1 MWNERRAVT
10 SIQLSRQGLTMTLCE
25 LNFALLNRDVA
36 SYTNTKP
43 IFPMPSKT
51 NQWKPKVL
59 LFLTLKSHLH
69 TWCDTNLHLCHR
81 VVFTEA
87 VSQRARNVTPNLL
100 HKSSVPVMAQTG
112 HSIHAVL
119 KASPTSPSASLKLAK
134 SAVCQVWWGSKQV
147 REGKRSH
154 IYVVSS
160 RHPAPLVSASVFVLL
175 EWTEPCQEVCRRLHP
190 SHPVCAWHSRC
201 TLAQMEAAAAA
212 LRAGPRSPSSWALI
226 TAVCSYDSAQI
237 ALETFPGSTA
247 LECWAGGAEV
257 AWADKSRNRR
267 AQSNAVRVMYPC
279 LSGQAEPFPTTHLHK
294 KTALAIE

>member
-1 MWNERRAVT
+1 MSQGCVYRSCFSEGKKCYTQSLTQVFCPSDGTDWAQHPCSPQ
-10 SIQLSRQGLTMTLCE
+10 SI
-25 LNFALLNRDVA
+25 
-36 SYTNTKP
+36 
-43 IFPMPSKT
+43 T
-51 NQWKPKVL
+51 NQP
-59 LFLTLKSHLH
+59 FSLTK
-69 TWCDTNLHLCHR
+69 
-81 VVFTEA
+81 
-87 VSQRARNVTPNLL
+87 
-100 HKSSVPVMAQTG
+100 TG
-112 HSIHAVL
+112 QE
-119 KASPTSPSASLKLAK
+119 
-134 SAVCQVWWGSKQV
+134 CWEVWWGSKQV

-154 IYVVSS
+154 ICVVSS
-160 RHPAPLVSASVFVLL
+160 RHPTPLVSASVFVLL